1 MRERK
6 VKERIR
12 DFKEVPLGFSEEE
25 AIREAERCLQCKEP
39 RCVLGCP
46 VGIDIP
52 AFIRMIKERRFSD
65 ALSKILEK
73 NHLPAICGRVCP
85 QEEQCEKMC
94 VLAKRGEPIAIGALE
109 RFAAEVG
116 GKRDAKKAERNG
128 KKVAVVGSGPAGL
141 TAAATLA
148 EKGYDVTIYEAL
160 HKAGGVLVY
169 GIPEFRLPKSI
180 VEEEIEH
187 VKKLGVEIITDVL
200 VGKTITLEELQRK
213 YDAVFIATGAGL
225 PRFLNV
231 PGEDLIGIYSANEFL
246 IRINLMK
253 ANLFPEYDTPILIGK
268 KTVVI
273 GGGNV
278 AMDSARVA
286 LRMGADVTVIYRR
299 TEKEMPARIE
309 EIKRAKEE
317 GVKFIFLATPVK
329 FVGENGRL
337 KGVECIR
344 MRLGE
349 IEKDGRRKPVPVEN
363 SEFFVESDTAVV
375 AIGQSPNPLIG
386 RITGIKTGDRGEIVV
401 DEEGRTSIE
410 GVYAAGDITTGAA
423 TVIEAMGAAKRAAYT
438 IDRDLHA

>member
-39 RCVLGCP
+39 KCVLGCP

-116 GKRDAKKAERNG
+116 GKRDVKKAEKNG

-213 YDAVFIATGAGL
+213 YDAVFIGTGAGL

-286 LRMGADVTVIYRR
+286 LRMGTDVTVIYRR

-329 FVGENGRL
+329 FVGKNGRL

-363 SEFFVESDTAVV
+363 SEFFVEADTAVV

-386 RITGIKTGDRGEIVV
+386 RITGIKTGSRGEIVV
-401 DEEGRTSIE
+401 DEEGRTSIK

-423 TVIEAMGAAKRAAYT
+423 TVIEAMGAAKRAAYA